1 MVARVFI
8 SNGKK
13 GEKSKIVE
21 RQRERVCVWVGASAD
36 GSHSVSFR
44 ETHL

>member
-1 MVARVFI
+1 MVAKVFI

-13 GEKSKIVE
+13 GEKSKIAE
-21 RQRERVCVWVGASAD
+21 RQIERVCVCVHASVD
-36 GSHSVSFR
+36 GSNSVGFR

>member
-13 GEKSKIVE
+13 GEKSKIAE
-21 RQRERVCVWVGASAD
+21 RQRERECVCVRASVD
-36 GSHSVSFR
+36 GSHSVGFR